1 MTGSIGVIEW
11 LDNTKPI
18 RACLEE
24 KPARKNQMVRLQEAY
39 RSWVSS
45 FKGET
50 MGMLPL
56 EFLRAGR
63 ILIDIWFNLAGY
75 RALLQAPREA
85 VVKQFDMFTSTLTSS
100 ILRDSIYSLAAS
112 PEAFLAIRQD
122 FAYSLAAINVG
133 GYILG
138 IGDRHLENFLIDR
151 KRLRI

>member
-50 MGMLPL
+50 MGMLTL
-56 EFLRAGR
+56 EFLRAGG
-63 ILIDIWFNLAGY
+63 ILIDIWFNFGRLPCSA
-75 RALLQAPREA
+75 
-85 VVKQFDMFTSTLTSS
+85 TSS
-100 ILRDSIYSLAAS
+100 
-112 PEAFLAIRQD
+112 
-122 FAYSLAAINVG
+122 
-133 GYILG
+133 
-138 IGDRHLENFLIDR
+138 
-151 KRLRI
+151 